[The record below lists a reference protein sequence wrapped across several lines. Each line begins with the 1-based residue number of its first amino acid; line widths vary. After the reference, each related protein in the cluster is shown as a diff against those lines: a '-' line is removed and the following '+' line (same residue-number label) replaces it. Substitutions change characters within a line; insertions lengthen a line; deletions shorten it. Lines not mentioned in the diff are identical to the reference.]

1 MSLFSLIHFPVPY
14 ILESLQL
21 ADDISYVISISLLY
35 MIELP
40 ITNAKY
46 FSFIF
51 KTLNKIRY
59 RTSTSLNN
67 NKTTWCSSVGT
78 HYLLLG
84 TKLLRQGWYND
95 ARLPHTLLL
104 TLTSLQVLYAHYV
117 LVCNVLFI
125 LSSPN

>member
-1 MSLFSLIHFPVPY
+1 MLNI
-14 ILESLQL
+14 
-21 ADDISYVISISLLY
+21 
-35 MIELP
+35 
-40 ITNAKY
+40 

-78 HYLLLG
+78 HYLLLK

-95 ARLPHTLLL
+95 ARLPNTLLL
-104 TLTSLQVLYAHYV
+104 WTLTIIQVLSAHYV
-117 LVCNVLFI
+117 LVSNALFI
-125 LSSPN
+125 LRAPS